1 MRRTASKHCLPP
13 PDFLKQCLQQC
24 VSHLLDHLTPPH
36 TQHHLGSQRRG
47 VSRCN
52 LVKDCVDIALFPVEI
67 TSQTQSTTAWIAFTI
82 ALTIHVCDAKNK
94 TVQRPN
100 FLRAFNF
107 MNFQEFSII
116 HKIKCFGWLGRTS
129 EIVPSPLS
137 SLIAS
142 KGKLGEDL
150 GVRYSHSLSPLVCS
164 GAVVSAEG

>member
-1 MRRTASKHCLPP
+1 
-13 PDFLKQCLQQC
+13 
-24 VSHLLDHLTPPH
+24 
-36 TQHHLGSQRRG
+36 
-47 VSRCN
+47 
-52 LVKDCVDIALFPVEI
+52 
-67 TSQTQSTTAWIAFTI
+67 
-82 ALTIHVCDAKNK
+82 
-94 TVQRPN
+94 
-100 FLRAFNF
+100 

-116 HKIKCFGWLGRTS
+116 HKIKCFGWLGRTC